1 MNVLIFGAG
10 YWGKCCKKAIEKHA
24 AWAFKGFLD
33 NAEISF
39 MEDGVS
45 VPVFRPEDGIRQPYD
60 KIIISNSKSEQISE
74 IKAQLRSYGVSE
86 EKMDVLFE
94 NKDLLISA
102 MANINSYDEE
112 RDPRVI
118 WLRDFAHYA
127 KECRMQG
134 GVAECGTYRG
144 EFAYYINKN
153 FPEKR
158 LYLFDTFAGFNE
170 GDIQIERAQ
179 KNDKFLNGMFDKP
192 GLFSD
197 TNEQL
202 VLKRMLYPE
211 KVILKKGYFPDTAA
225 GVDEAFCF
233 VNLDM
238 DLYQPM
244 LAGIRFF
251 YNKMCANGVIL
262 LHDYFHPALPGVKQA
277 VMDFEKEHG
286 LVCKTTI
293 GDFGSIAIIK
303 Q

>member
-118 WLRDFAHYA
+118 WLRDYQTVNAANEARDLRRRRGRKAAYA
-127 KECRMQG
+127 ADCVRVYRRGALRTG
-134 GVAECGTYRG
+134 GLPAR
-144 EFAYYINKN
+144 
-153 FPEKR
+153 R
-158 LYLFDTFAGFNE
+158 
-170 GDIQIERAQ
+170 
-179 KNDKFLNGMFDKP
+179 
-192 GLFSD
+192 
-197 TNEQL
+197 
-202 VLKRMLYPE
+202 LKRSACSL
-211 KVILKKGYFPDTAA
+211 
-225 GVDEAFCF
+225 
-233 VNLDM
+233 
-238 DLYQPM
+238 Q
-244 LAGIRFF
+244 
-251 YNKMCANGVIL
+251 L
-262 LHDYFHPALPGVKQA
+262 L
-277 VMDFEKEHG
+277 
-286 LVCKTTI
+286 
-293 GDFGSIAIIK
+293 
-303 Q
+303 